1 MREAF
6 EAVKVAA
13 TLSSENESETLT
25 SHLARPCLVIC
36 WCSFIER
43 GFQLELMASW
53 IAVVCRIDII
63 HKFSLRQVVVLFS
76 CPCMQIIP
84 FETNATEIAI
94 NKVETWFSWQ
104 ATN

>member
-13 TLSSENESETLT
+13 TLSSENESEALM
-25 SHLARPCLVIC
+25 SHLARPYLAIC

-53 IAVVCRIDII
+53 IVVVCRIDII

-94 NKVETWFSWQ
+94 DKVETWFSWQ